1 MKNYTLYLTED
12 EMMYIRRALC
22 DKNLKH
28 TTKAIECRR
37 NGDEDGEQFNM
48 ERHDIGHRL
57 LNKID
62 ILRK

>member
-22 DKNLKH
+22 DKNLNH